1 MTDLPD
7 GIEIENVF
15 LVEVAY
21 TPEARELRPAL
32 RPRHL
37 TRIARLLREGR
48 LIEAGGCTDFS
59 KAVLIVRAPSED
71 DALHLIEEDVYTTG
85 GVWQAPTAVGYGRV
99 VASAE
104 DRPAE
109 A

>member
-1 MTDLPD
+1 MTDVPE

-21 TPEARELRPAL
+21 TLDARERRPAL

-37 TRIARLLREGR
+37 TRIARLIREGR
-48 LIEAGGCTDFS
+48 LIEAGGCDDFS
-59 KAVLIVRAPSED
+59 RAVLLVRADSEEA
-71 DALHLIEEDVYTTG
+71 ALQLVAEDVYTTG
-85 GVWQAPTAVGYGRV
+85 GVWQNPTAVGFGRV
-99 VASAE
+99 VPA
-104 DRPAE
+104 AE